1 MKTYQKLILF
11 VAIVAA
17 AVFAYTEF
25 APKPKICQNVYSAHA
40 YSGWKSTG
48 QISQAFI
55 GDAHVLMQRKC
66 FRCGHIDAKAS
77 D

>member
-1 MKTYQKLILF
+1 MKRYQTLILF
-11 VAIVAA
+11 VGILAA
-17 AVFAYTEF
+17 TAFCYLEF
-25 APKPKICQNVYSAHA
+25 GPKPKICQNIYSAHA
-40 YSGWKSTG
+40 YGNWKNTG
-48 QISQAFI
+48 QISQAVI